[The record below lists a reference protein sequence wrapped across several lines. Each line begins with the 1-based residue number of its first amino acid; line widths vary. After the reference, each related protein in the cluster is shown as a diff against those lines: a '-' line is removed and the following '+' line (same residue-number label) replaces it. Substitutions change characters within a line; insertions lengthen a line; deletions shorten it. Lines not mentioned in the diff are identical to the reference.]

1 MIKIERCFNITG
13 ACNPEKHYM
22 VDLKSRLVQVKE
34 MVDKGKYF
42 VINRGRQYGKTTLL
56 KAVKKYLEDEYI
68 IIDMDFQM
76 QMSSATFLNEQS
88 FVEAFSEAFIEILEF
103 SDNKDLYEKN
113 KNAFEGVTNM
123 VRLFKKISRICR
135 SASKPVILMIDEVD
149 QASNNQVFLDFLA
162 QLRGYYLNRTELSTF
177 HSVILA
183 GVHDIRNLKGKIRPD
198 EDHKHNSPWNI
209 SSSFEVD
216 MNFSS
221 KDIEGMLTEYEKEH
235 HTGMD
240 IVKISEQIYNYTSGY
255 PVLVSMFCYLMDGY
269 HKWDTEGILEAS
281 KEILVKQLPL
291 FDTLINKLEDN
302 EKLSTFIH
310 NLLFNGKSL
319 PYNVDDSA
327 INQASMYG
335 FIKNK
340 DGVAVIANRIFEV
353 RIYNWYISMEAT
365 ENSIFA
371 EGTNDKNQFITSGN
385 LDMERVIEK
394 FAVHFREIYGD
405 RPEKFIES
413 EGRKL
418 FLLYLRPII
427 NGVGNYYIEAQTRD
441 MRRTDVIVDYSGKQ
455 YIIELKIWRGEEYN
469 TSGEQQL
476 SEYLEY
482 YNIDK
487 GYLVSF
493 NFNKNKHT
501 GLRTIELNGKTIVE
515 ATI

>member
-1 MIKIERCFNITG
+1 
-13 ACNPEKHYM
+13 
-22 VDLKSRLVQVKE
+22 
-34 MVDKGKYF
+34 
-42 VINRGRQYGKTTLL
+42 
-56 KAVKKYLEDEYI
+56 
-68 IIDMDFQM
+68 
-76 QMSSATFLNEQS
+76 
-88 FVEAFSEAFIEILEF
+88 
-103 SDNKDLYEKN
+103 
-113 KNAFEGVTNM
+113 
-123 VRLFKKISRICR
+123 
-135 SASKPVILMIDEVD
+135 
-149 QASNNQVFLDFLA
+149 
-162 QLRGYYLNRTELSTF
+162 
-177 HSVILA
+177 
-183 GVHDIRNLKGKIRPD
+183 
-198 EDHKHNSPWNI
+198 
-209 SSSFEVD
+209 
-216 MNFSS
+216 
-221 KDIEGMLTEYEKEH
+221 
-235 HTGMD
+235 
-240 IVKISEQIYNYTSGY
+240 
-255 PVLVSMFCYLMDGY
+255 
-269 HKWDTEGILEAS
+269 
-281 KEILVKQLPL
+281 
-291 FDTLINKLEDN
+291 
-302 EKLSTFIH
+302 
-310 NLLFNGKSL
+310 
-319 PYNVDDSA
+319 
-327 INQASMYG
+327 
-335 FIKNK
+335 
-340 DGVAVIANRIFEV
+340 IFEV